1 MLKPDDS
8 KNKLTLERIEKEISE
23 FKKGF
28 KSVVMATLTKD
39 GLPFASYA
47 PLAQTEEGN
56 FIYISEISDHYG
68 NLVANNVLD
77 VLFVADED
85 NSPSISFR
93 RRVRY
98 KSVATLIEKDEYG
111 EKILDMLEKKDRM
124 VAMTRKMTDFHLFK
138 IDFKEGRY
146 VNGPGRAYDIDEN
159 GNVHNVK
166 LDKEHTDK
174 FFGPHGHPHAK
185 S

>member
-1 MLKPDDS
+1 MLKPNVS
-8 KNKLTLERIEKEISE
+8 NNQATLERISKEILD
-23 FKKGF
+23 FKKEF
-28 KSVVMATLTKD
+28 KSVVLATLTPE

-56 FIYISEISDHYG
+56 FIYISEVSDHYN
-68 NLVANNVLD
+68 NLISNNILD

-98 KSVATLIEKDEYG
+98 RTVSTLLEKNEET
-111 EKILDMLEKKDRM
+111 EKILDILEKKDRM
-124 VAMTRKMTDFHLFK
+124 ISMTRKMNDFHLFK
-138 IDFKEGRY
+138 LDFKEGRY

-159 GNVHNVK
+159 GEVHNVK
-166 LDKEHTDK
+166 LEKGHNDK
-174 FFGPHGHPHAK
+174 FFGPHSVDK
-185 S
+185 K